1 MSQGDTGLFSVRRPR
16 ETLGGISYNSAIPQ
30 PASAL
35 KRSNSISGL
44 KENLNAPHTVHHA
57 RSVSSSRMSLAPN
70 RPQQPLFQ
78 RSSSG
83 TNLVD
88 LGRPSTVQRSS
99 SSNIFSNVA
108 SAPRMSYAPSA
119 LTPHNQAS
127 TLTASQSVQ
136 RRSSVYSRPSS
147 TGPMGHQSFFTQ
159 APVPAGV
166 PRDPRPLKDR
176 SYQAKI
182 GQELLDYLTQ
192 NNFEMEMK
200 HSLGQNTLKS
210 PTQKDFNFIFQWLYH
225 RIDPTYRFQKN
236 IDAEVPPILKQLRY
250 PFEKSI
256 TKSQIAAVGGQNW
269 STFLGMLHWMMQLA
283 QMMDKYEAGE
293 YDDACAE
300 AGVDVSGD
308 RIIFRF
314 LSGAYRDWL
323 QVEDGED
330 EDDADKMLL
339 PHIKAMAA
347 EFERGNQ
354 RYGEELKLLEAENI
368 SLRKQI
374 EDAER
379 DAPDIA
385 KLDNH
390 FNILQEDTQKF
401 EAYISTIEGKIEK
414 YEARNQMLQD
424 EIAKTAAELKEA
436 EQERSD
442 LQSSVDR
449 QGITIQDIDRMNIE
463 RERLQKSTET
473 IAIKLDET
481 KKRSAEKEAQANHA
495 LEELE
500 RLVETYNNLCYR
512 IGLIPS
518 SATNA
523 KGQDFELQLSNS
535 SHANFNSSQHTKS
548 DDRLLSSTNIGYHVP
563 TQLLPLDLRTHIKP
577 ALLTLRKEISERR
590 SLAIDADMKNHEL
603 LDSIKEAMDDKQSE
617 VEALEHRVRAAE
629 EEFERTRENCQT
641 QKVASD
647 AQIERMEK
655 ELARMRSGLGES
667 VQVMEQREMG
677 VNIEYEQ
684 LTVRANA
691 LREELHTEIERM
703 LNDIIKFKVHVQK
716 SLEDYEGFVV
726 EEVEEE
732 LGCDTDDGGEGY
744 VDGGEV
750 TGQMMMMMMVDGEG
764 KKDVAC

>member
-16 ETLGGISYNSAIPQ
+16 ETLGGINYNSAIPQ

-44 KENLNAPHTVHHA
+44 KENLNAPHATHHA
-57 RSVSSSRMSLAPN
+57 RSVSSSRMSLAPS
-70 RPQQPLFQ
+70 RPQQPSFQ

-83 TNLVD
+83 TNLAD
-88 LGRPSTVQRSS
+88 LGRPSTVQRTS
-99 SSNIFSNVA
+99 SSNIFGNVA
-108 SAPRMSYAPSA
+108 SAPRMSYAPGAMTPANQSSA
-119 LTPHNQAS
+119 LNV
-127 TLTASQSVQ
+127 SQSLQ
-136 RRSSVYSRPSS
+136 RRSSVFSRPSS

-159 APVPAGV
+159 APIPAGV

-225 RIDPTYRFQKN
+225 RIDPAYRFQKN

-250 PFEKSI
+250 PYEKSI

-269 STFLGMLHWMMQLA
+269 ASFLGMLHWMMQLA
-283 QMMDKYEAGE
+283 QMMDKYEVGE

-314 LSGAYRDWL
+314 LGGAYRDWL
-323 QVEDGED
+323 QVEDGE
-330 EDDADKMLL
+330 EEEDADKMLV
-339 PHIKAMAA
+339 PHIEAMAA

-354 RYGEELKLLEAENI
+354 RYAEEMKLLEAENA

-414 YEARNQMLQD
+414 YEARNQLLQD
-424 EIAKTAAELKEA
+424 EIIKTVAELKEA
-436 EQERSD
+436 EQERFD
-442 LQSSVDR
+442 LQSSVDK

-463 RERLQKSTET
+463 RDRLQKSTEAT
-473 IAIKLDET
+473 ALKLDET
-481 KKRSAEKEAQANHA
+481 KKRSAEKEAQANHS

-500 RLVETYNNLCYR
+500 RLVEAYNNLCYR
-512 IGLIPS
+512 IALIPS
-518 SATNA
+518 TAANA
-523 KGQDFELQLSNS
+523 KGKDFELHLSTSTTTPNFKS
-535 SHANFNSSQHTKS
+535 STTTHTN
-548 DDRLLSSTNIGYHVP
+548 DDRLLSSTAAGYQHP
-563 TQLLPLDLRTHIKP
+563 SHLLPLDLRHSIKP
-577 ALLTLRKEISERR
+577 ALLALRKEISERR
-590 SLAIDADMKNHEL
+590 SLAMDADMKTAEL
-603 LDSIKEAMDDKQSE
+603 LDSIKEAIDDKQAE

-684 LTVRANA
+684 LTHRANA

-726 EEVEEE
+726 EEVEQE
-732 LGCDTDDGGEGY
+732 LGGDDDDGY
-744 VDGGEV
+744 VDGNDL
-750 TGQMMMMMMVDGEG
+750 TGQVMVDGERVG
-764 KKDVAC
+764 

>member
-16 ETLGGISYNSAIPQ
+16 ETLGAISYNSAIPQ

-44 KENLNAPHTVHHA
+44 KENLNAPHTTHHG
-57 RSVSSSRMSLAPN
+57 RSASSSRMSLAPS

-83 TNLVD
+83 TNLAD
-88 LGRPSTVQRSS
+88 LGRPSTVQRTS
-99 SSNIFSNVA
+99 SSNIFGGVA
-108 SAPRMSYAPSA
+108 SAPRMTYMSNTM
-119 LTPHNQAS
+119 TPHKQSSVLNG
-127 TLTASQSVQ
+127 SQSLQ

-159 APVPAGV
+159 APIPAGV

-182 GQELLDYLTQ
+182 GQEMLDYLTQ
-192 NNFEMEMK
+192 NNFEMDMK

-225 RIDPTYRFQKN
+225 RIDPGYKFTRG

-256 TKSQIAAVGGQNW
+256 TKSQLVAVGGQNW

-283 QMMDKYEAGE
+283 QMMDQYEAGD

-323 QVEDGED
+323 QVDDDQD
-330 EDDADKMLL
+330 EEDADRILV
-339 PHIKAMAA
+339 PHVEAMAA

-354 RYGEELKLLEAENI
+354 RYAEEMKVLEAENE

-374 EDAER
+374 DEAEAER
-379 DAPDIA
+379 PDIA
-385 KLDNH
+385 KLDK
-390 FNILQEDTQKF
+390 FCDILNGDIKKFTEWNSSQEAK
-401 EAYISTIEGKIEK
+401 AEK
-414 YEARNQMLQD
+414 YEYRNNRIVE
-424 EIAKTAAELKEA
+424 EITKYTLELDDAERES
-436 EQERSD
+436 SD
-442 LQSSVDR
+442 LQASVDK

-463 RERLQKSTET
+463 RDRLQKSTEST
-473 IAIKLDET
+473 IQKLEET
-481 KKRSAEKEAQANHA
+481 KRRAAEKETEASYS
-495 LEELE
+495 LEEFE
-500 RLVETYNNLCYR
+500 RVVESYNNLCYR
-512 IGLIPS
+512 VGLIPS
-518 SATNA
+518 SAVNA
-523 KGQDFELQLSNS
+523 KGKDFELHLATTTPIQPDFSAS
-535 SHANFNSSQHTKS
+535 SSQQTQQP
-548 DDRLLSSTNIGYHVP
+548 DRLLSDPLTGYSP
-563 TQLLPLDLRTHIKP
+563 THLLNLPPRTTLKPL
-577 ALLTLRKEISERR
+577 LLSLRKEISERR
-590 SLAIDADMKNHEL
+590 SLALEADIKNHEL
-603 LDSIKEAMDDKQSE
+603 LDSIAEAIDDKQNE
-617 VEALEHRVRAAE
+617 VETLEHRVRAAE
-629 EEFERTRENCQT
+629 EDFESVREGAQT

-655 ELARMRSGLGES
+655 ELGRMKRGVGES
-667 VQVMEQREMG
+667 LEEVERREMAVG
-677 VNIEYEQ
+677 IEYEQ
-684 LTVRANA
+684 LTLRANA
-691 LREELHTEIERM
+691 LREELHTEIEKM

-726 EEVEEE
+726 EEVESE
-732 LGCDTDDGGEGY
+732 LGGDGDGESIGVA
-744 VDGGEV
+744 VDGG
-750 TGQMMMMMMVDGEG
+750 GGGGDDGSG
-764 KKDVAC
+764 GAVGRVV

>member
-16 ETLGGISYNSAIPQ
+16 ETLGAINFNSAIPQ

-44 KENLNAPHTVHHA
+44 KENLNAPHTTHHG
-57 RSVSSSRMSLAPN
+57 RSISSSRMSLAPS
-70 RPQQPLFQ
+70 RPQQPSFQ

-83 TNLVD
+83 NNLAD
-88 LGRPSTVQRSS
+88 LGRPLTVQRTST
-99 SSNIFSNVA
+99 SNVLGNVA
-108 SAPRMSYAPSA
+108 SAPRMSYAPGA
-119 LTPHNQAS
+119 MTPHNQSSA
-127 TLTASQSVQ
+127 LNGSQSLQ
-136 RRSSVYSRPSS
+136 RRSSVWSRPSS
-147 TGPMGHQSFFTQ
+147 SGPMGHQSFFTQ

-176 SYQAKI
+176 SYQTKI

-200 HSLGQNTLKS
+200 HSLGQNSLKS
-210 PTQKDFNFIFQWLYH
+210 PTQKDFTFIFQWLYH
-225 RIDPTYRFQKN
+225 RIDPAYRFQKN

-250 PFEKSI
+250 PYEKSI

-330 EDDADKMLL
+330 EDDADKMLV
-339 PHIKAMAA
+339 PHVQAMAA

-354 RYGEELKLLEAENI
+354 RYAEELKVLEAENVA
-368 SLRKQI
+368 LQKQM
-374 EDAER
+374 EEAER
-379 DAPDIA
+379 NAPDIA

-390 FNILQEDTQKF
+390 FSILQEDTQKF

-414 YEARNQMLQD
+414 YEARNHLLQE
-424 EIAKTAAELKEA
+424 EITRTAAELKEA

-449 QGITIQDIDRMNIE
+449 QGITIQDIDRMNME
-463 RERLQKSTET
+463 RDRLQKATEAT
-473 IAIKLDET
+473 SLKLDET
-481 KKRSAEKEAQANHA
+481 KKRSAEKESQANHS

-518 SATNA
+518 TALNA
-523 KGQDFELQLSNS
+523 KGKDFELHLSTS
-535 SHANFNSSQHTKS
+535 STPNFNSSQHTRHPQQR
-548 DDRLLSSTNIGYHVP
+548 DDRLLSDSTTGYNP
-563 TQLLPLDLRTHIKP
+563 QQILSLDLRTAIKP
-577 ALLTLRKEISERR
+577 ALLSLRKEISERR
-590 SLAIDADMKNHEL
+590 SQAIDADMKNHEL
-603 LDSIKEAMDDKQSE
+603 LDSIKEAIDDKQSE

-629 EEFERTRENCQT
+629 EEFEKTRENCQT

-655 ELARMRSGLGES
+655 ELAKMRSGLGES

-684 LTVRANA
+684 LTLRANS

-726 EEVEEE
+726 EEVEQE
-732 LGCDTDDGGEGY
+732 LGGEDDGGAGY
-744 VDGGEV
+744 LDGGEV
-750 TGQMMMMMMVDGEG
+750 TGQVMVVGEG
-764 KKDVAC
+764 LHA